1 MIHLILAEKITSLF
15 LIMLLGWLMVRL
27 KLLKAE
33 DSRVLSMISLY
44 LVMPCVIISAFQ
56 VEFTS
61 EVFNGL
67 ALAFGAAILLHIVMI
82 VLVELLGVPL
92 HLDAVEKGS
101 LIYSNAGNLI
111 VPIVTSILGPEWVIY
126 TSGFLSVQLILLWSH
141 GKGMIC
147 GEKGF
152 DLKKL
157 VTNVNMLAI
166 LAGIVLFALRIQL
179 PGLVQEAV
187 DSVSATVGPLAMLIL
202 GMLIASMDL
211 RHLLDYHRLWWVTL
225 LRLGVLPLI
234 TMVFLKYS
242 GLAHL
247 APDGSTI
254 LLISLLATATPSAST
269 ITQMAQV
276 YGKDADY
283 ASAINVATTL
293 LCIVSMPLIV
303 ALYQM

>member
-1 MIHLILAEKITSLF
+1 MIGLILAEKIASLF
-15 LIMLLGWLMVRL
+15 LILFLGWLMVRL
-27 KLLKAE
+27 KLLKAA
-33 DSRVLSMISLY
+33 DSQVLSMISLY

-61 EVFNGL
+61 EVLSGL
-67 ALAFGAAILLHIVMI
+67 ALSFGAAVLLHIGLI

-111 VPIVTSILGPEWVIY
+111 IPIVTSILGPEWVIY
-126 TSGFLSVQLILLWSH
+126 TSRFLSVQLILLWSH

-152 DLKKL
+152 DLKKIL
-157 VTNVNMLAI
+157 TNINMIAVVV
-166 LAGIVLFALRIQL
+166 GIGMFALQIQL

-187 DSVSATVGPLAMLIL
+187 DSVSAMVGPLAMLIL

-211 RHLLDYHRLWWVTL
+211 RRLLHDRRLWWVTL

-234 TMVFLKYS
+234 SMAFLKYS
-242 GLAHL
+242 GLAGL
-247 APDGSTI
+247 APAGDTV

-276 YGKDADY
+276 YGRDADY
-283 ASAINVATTL
+283 ASAINVTTTL

>member
-1 MIHLILAEKITSLF
+1 MIGLILAEKIASLF
-15 LIMLLGWLMVRL
+15 LILFLGWLMVRL
-27 KLLKAE
+27 KLLKVE
-33 DSRVLSMISLY
+33 DSRVLSIISLY

-61 EVFNGL
+61 EVLSGL
-67 ALAFGAAILLHIVMI
+67 ALSFGAAVLLHIGLI

-111 VPIVTSILGPEWVIY
+111 IPIVTSILGPEWVIY

-152 DLKKL
+152 DLKKIL
-157 VTNVNMLAI
+157 TNINMIAVVV
-166 LAGIVLFALRIQL
+166 GIGMFALQIQL

-187 DSVSATVGPLAMLIL
+187 DSVSAMVGPLAMLIL

-211 RHLLDYHRLWWVTL
+211 RRLLHDRRLWWVTL

-234 TMVFLKYS
+234 SMAFLKYS
-242 GLAHL
+242 GLDGL
-247 APDGSTI
+247 APAGDTV

-276 YGKDADY
+276 YGRDADY

>member
-1 MIHLILAEKITSLF
+1 MIGLILAEKIASLF
-15 LIMLLGWLMVRL
+15 LILFLGWLMVRL

-61 EVFNGL
+61 EVLSGL
-67 ALAFGAAILLHIVMI
+67 ALSFGAAVLLHIGLI

-111 VPIVTSILGPEWVIY
+111 IPIVTSILGPEWVIY

-152 DLKKL
+152 DLKKIL
-157 VTNVNMLAI
+157 TNINMIAVVV
-166 LAGIVLFALRIQL
+166 GIGMFALQIQL

-187 DSVSATVGPLAMLIL
+187 DSVSAMVGPLAMLIL

-211 RHLLDYHRLWWVTL
+211 RRLLHDRRLWWVTL

-234 TMVFLKYS
+234 SMAFLKYS
-242 GLAHL
+242 GLAGL
-247 APDGSTI
+247 APAGDTV

-276 YGKDADY
+276 YGWDADY

>member
-1 MIHLILAEKITSLF
+1 MIGLILAKKIASLF
-15 LIMLLGWLMVRL
+15 FIMLLGWLMVRL
-27 KLLKAE
+27 KLLKTE
-33 DSRVLSMISLY
+33 DSRVLSLISLY

-56 VEFTS
+56 VEFTK
-61 EVFNGL
+61 EVLSGL
-67 ALAFGAAILLHIVMI
+67 MLSFGAAVLLHIGLI
-82 VLVELLGVPL
+82 VLVEVLGRPL
-92 HLDAVEKGS
+92 HLDPVEKGS

-111 VPIVTSILGPEWVIY
+111 IPIVTSILGPEWVIY

-147 GEKGF
+147 GDKGF

-157 VTNVNMLAI
+157 LTNVNMIAI
-166 LAGIVLFALRIQL
+166 VIGLVLFALRIQL
-179 PGLVQEAV
+179 PGLLEDAV
-187 DSVSATVGPLAMLIL
+187 DSVSAMVGPLAMLIL

-211 RHLLDYHRLWWVTL
+211 RRLLGYRRLWWITL
-225 LRLGVLPLI
+225 LRLGVLPVLCLCL
-234 TMVFLKYS
+234 LKYS
-242 GLAHL
+242 GLASL
-247 APDGSTI
+247 APDGRTI

-293 LCIVSMPLIV
+293 LCIVSMPLVV